1 MDDVSS
7 VEDHLM
13 VYNRKSLYYV
23 MIGLLLS
30 VHIDVLSETL
40 PMPSKFKRK
49 GKLERKQFPKKILAG
64 VHASCFRHQYST
76 FKKASPKTCLLTLF
90 FERYLNR

>member
-30 VHIDVLSETL
+30 VYRR
-40 PMPSKFKRK
+40 FKRDIAHAK
-49 GKLERKQFPKKILAG
+49 QIQKKRKTRKETVSEEDSPVFMR
-64 VHASCFRHQYST
+64 CFRHQYST